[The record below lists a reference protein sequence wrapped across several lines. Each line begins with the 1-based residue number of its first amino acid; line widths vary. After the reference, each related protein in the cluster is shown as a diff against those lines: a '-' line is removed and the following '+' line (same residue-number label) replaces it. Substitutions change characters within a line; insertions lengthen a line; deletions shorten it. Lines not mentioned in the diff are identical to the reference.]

1 MTSTK
6 QPDIATLEYIGPEGH
21 ESDTFGGLLVAGR
34 RYQCAADL
42 AAYLSDTHPTFWRL
56 VRPKAPAVTPPAEE

>member
-1 MTSTK
+1 MK
-6 QPDIATLEYIGPEGH
+6 QPERATLEWIGPEGH
-21 ESDTFGGLLVAGR
+21 ESETFGGLLVAGR

-56 VRPKAPAVTPPAEE
+56 IAPKAPASTPAAEE